1 MGFRCISLIAAGGT
15 LLALLGSGMTPAR
28 AQQDFSYQS
37 PSEYYLTVRRA
48 YPPKAGLT
56 PSVIAQNPN
65 KFRGNTLE
73 LEGRLS
79 GVVRAGEEGALLML
93 NTQQYGSM
101 TLSMS
106 LLPNWIQPGA
116 RLRVLVVAMGA
127 EEGEVIIGM
136 PDMQVVA
143 VASASDIAAAEERW
157 RQTAT
162 LRAEQ
167 ERRRQEAIKAAN
179 QQLLAMANAKQP
191 RGALT
196 SRSGSSR
203 VTPASSP
210 VSAARVVSALS
221 PGGQAALPRYA
232 MFVQRWNK
240 RLSDNEAQTI
250 AASILHF
257 CEHYDVDPR
266 LMVALIIAESDFRPE
281 TTSHKGAMGLTQLM
295 PDEVQR
301 LKLSNPYDPVQNIYA
316 SVFLMKERLN
326 KYSGGA
332 ASGELQMN
340 QIILALASYNAGM
353 GAVKK
358 YGGVPPYRETRNY
371 VKKIERI
378 YRQLCGET
386 GG

>member
-1 MGFRCISLIAAGGT
+1 MGFCRKSLLAAGGT
-15 LLALLGSGMTPAR
+15 LLAFLGVGILPVQ
-28 AQQDFSYQS
+28 AQQAFTYQS
-37 PSEYYLTVRRA
+37 PSEYYLAVRRT
-48 YPPKAGLT
+48 YLPRPGLT
-56 PSVIAQNPN
+56 PTVLAQNPN
-65 KFRGNTLE
+65 KYRGSTME

-79 GVVRAGEEGALLML
+79 GVVRAGEDGALLML
-93 NTQQYGSM
+93 NTEQYGSL

-106 LLPNWIQPGA
+106 LLPNWVQPGA

-127 EEGEVIIGM
+127 EEGEVVVGM

-143 VASASDIAAAEERW
+143 VASASDIAASEERW
-157 RQTAT
+157 RQTAAI
-162 LRAEQ
+162 RAER
-167 ERRRQEAIKAAN
+167 ERQRQAAMQAAN
-179 QQLLAMANAKQP
+179 KQLLAMANNNKP
-191 RGALT
+191 GRGMLT
-196 SRSGSSR
+196 SRSGGSGGSR
-203 VTPASSP
+203 VSAVSP
-210 VSAARVVSALS
+210 GAVAAGLS
-221 PGGQAALPRYA
+221 PGARETLPRYTE
-232 MFVQRWNK
+232 FVQRWNK
-240 RLSDNEAQTI
+240 RLSVSEAQTI
-250 AASILHF
+250 AASILCF
-257 CEHYDVDPR
+257 SEHYDVDPR

-301 LKLSNPYDPVQNIYA
+301 LRLTNPYDPVQNIYA

-332 ASGELQMN
+332 SSNELRMD

-358 YGGVPPYRETRNY
+358 YGGVPPYRETQNY

-386 GG
+386 SG